1 MRNGVVR
8 VPLSLMSS
16 RRYPDHCGVQAS
28 VLATETLKPRKKL
41 PPLLVALPDRKPEKL
56 HWMGTSFGVTLEL
69 FNFWQ
74 RCVPHPPSTYAQAHT
89 HPCLCSR
96 KPSYSHTLL
105 PIFH

>member
-1 MRNGVVR
+1 M
-8 VPLSLMSS
+8 
-16 RRYPDHCGVQAS
+16 QAS

-74 RCVPHPPSTYAQAHT
+74 RCVPHPLPHT
-89 HPCLCSR
+89 HR
-96 KPSYSHTLL
+96 HTPTACVLES
-105 PIFH
+105 PVTATHFSP